1 MKYIKKR
8 KEKKER
14 RRRRRRIA
22 RWLDVTRVYQKR

>member
-14 RRRRRRIA
+14 RRRRSA